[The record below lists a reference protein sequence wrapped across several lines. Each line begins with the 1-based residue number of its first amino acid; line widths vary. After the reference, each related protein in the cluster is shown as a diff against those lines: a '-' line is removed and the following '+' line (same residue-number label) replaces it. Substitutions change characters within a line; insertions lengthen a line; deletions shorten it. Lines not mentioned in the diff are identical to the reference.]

1 MWQGFVKRRVEGRAG
16 TNGTAPRCQF
26 MMEHFFLSTICAGVL
41 LLVTALALGTP
52 GLKADVPPEQT
63 VLQRISVR

>member
-1 MWQGFVKRRVEGRAG
+1 
-16 TNGTAPRCQF
+16 

>member
-1 MWQGFVKRRVEGRAG
+1 MCQGFVKRRVEGRAG
-16 TNGTAPRCQF
+16 TNGIAPRCQL

-52 GLKADVPPEQT
+52 GLKADVPPQQT